1 MKSQNL
7 REFLFGYKLILKNPP
22 KRHKMIKRRLTW
34 FILVIITI
42 ILGLLSRHIA
52 GIPLFIG
59 DILWATMI
67 YFGFRFLL
75 VSKSIKFIVIASLL
89 FCYAIEFSQLYQA
102 PWINNI
108 RHTVLGG
115 LILGEVFLWGD
126 LLSYTIGV
134 AIGVLVERYVI
145 N

>member
-1 MKSQNL
+1 
-7 REFLFGYKLILKNPP
+7 LKT
-22 KRHKMIKRRLTW
+22 RLTW

-67 YFGFRFLL
+67 YFGFRFLFIK
-75 VSKSIKFIVIASLL
+75 KSIQFIVIASLL

-108 RHTVLGG
+108 RHTVIGG
-115 LILGEVFLWGD
+115 LILGEVLLWGD

-134 AIGVLVERYVI
+134 AIGVIIERGFI
-145 N
+145 IITTHQRNHKNH

>member
-1 MKSQNL
+1 
-7 REFLFGYKLILKNPP
+7 LKT
-22 KRHKMIKRRLTW
+22 RLTW

-67 YFGFRFLL
+67 YFGFRFLFIY
-75 VSKSIKFIVIASLL
+75 KSVKFIIIASLL

-108 RHTVLGG
+108 RHTVIGG
-115 LILGEVFLWGD
+115 LVLGEAFLWGD

-134 AIGVLVERYVI
+134 AIGVIIERGFI
-145 N
+145 IITTQQRNPKNH